1 MLKKIEKLE
10 SLLAETQAKISKTA
24 FEHWL
29 SSNSTKA
36 LKLQME
42 IDQENMVDNWISG
55 RYIGEEE
62 PKARGAAEYIDGLFN
77 VIPLI
82 RGEDNDD

>member
-1 MLKKIEKLE
+1 MLTKIERLE
-10 SLLAETQAKISKTA
+10 SQLAEVQAKISPTA
-24 FEHWL
+24 FEQWL

-42 IDQENMVDNWISG
+42 IDQENITDNWKSG

-62 PKARGAAEYIDGLFN
+62 PKARGTAEYIDGLFA
-77 VIPLI
+77 VLPLL

>member
-1 MLKKIEKLE
+1 MLKKIEALE
-10 SLLAETQAKISKTA
+10 AQLAEVQSRISKTA

-29 SSNSTKA
+29 SSTSTKA

-42 IDQENMVDNWISG
+42 IDQENITDNWKSG

-62 PKARGAAEYIDGLFN
+62 PKARGTAEYIDGLFA
-77 VIPLI
+77 VLPLL
-82 RGEDNDD
+82 RGDDNDD